1 MNPRMRREVAVAF
14 GSVLRAARQRAG
26 LSQERLAEMSDL
38 DCTYPSLME
47 RGLRQPTLSVLF
59 HVAAA
64 LGVDPG
70 FLVTMTANR
79 LRGEVSRREK

>member
-14 GSVLRAARQRAG
+14 GSVLRAARQCAG

-38 DCTYPSLME
+38 DRTYPSLME

-59 HVAAA
+59 LVAGAV
-64 LGVDPG
+64 GVDPG
-70 FLVTMTANR
+70 RLVTMTANR
-79 LRGEVSRREK
+79 LRKEVPSRET